1 MCTNCGCS
9 EVDAA
14 VLHGAEGES
23 LEIGGRSAQG
33 GDPPKSPIKRG
44 TLNGSTTPLFKGGR
58 GDLHT
63 HVEDHPPHA
72 HHHDRP
78 HTLDVRERLLS
89 KNDRIALQNR
99 ENFQFLGLLVLNILS
114 SPGSGKTTLVEQT
127 AIAQGNDAPRIGV
140 IVGDLATDNDAQRI
154 RAAGATALQITTGTA
169 CHLESDMVAH
179 AASHLDLT
187 NLDLLVIENVGNLVC
202 PAAYDLGE
210 TLRVVLLSVTEGEDK
225 PLKYPTAFQSADVV
239 LLTKVDIAEA
249 VGFDRETAIANIRR
263 MAPQA
268 QLFELSARSG
278 VGMGDWL
285 MYLRSQQV
293 QVKQGQLQQQP
304 LAQVPQ

>member
-9 EVDAA
+9 EVGS
-14 VLHGAEGES
+14 VSLHGPGSPHLQPLSQGER
-23 LEIGGRSAQG
+23 GA
-33 GDPPKSPIKRG
+33 DPPSGSLSPRERARVRVDHHG
-44 TLNGSTTPLFKGGR
+44 H
-58 GDLHT
+58 DH
-63 HVEDHPPHA
+63 DHPR
-72 HHHDRP
+72 HDRP

-99 ENFQFLGLLVLNILS
+99 ENFQSRGLLVLNMLS
-114 SPGSGKTTLVEQT
+114 SPGSGKTTLIEQT

-140 IVGDLATDNDAQRI
+140 IVGDLATENDAQRI

-169 CHLESDMVAH
+169 CHLEADMVAH
-179 AASHLDLT
+179 AASHLDLA

-278 VGMGDWL
+278 VGMEDWL
-285 MYLRSQQV
+285 AYLRSQQNP
-293 QVKQGQLQQQP
+293 LQQSQPQP
-304 LAQVPQ
+304 LVQVPQ

>member
-1 MCTNCGCS
+1 MRQALTLALSRG
-9 EVDAA
+9 ERE
-14 VLHGAEGES
+14 LEG
-23 LEIGGRSAQG
+23 GSA
-33 GDPPKSPIKRG
+33 PLSPWERG
-44 TLNGSTTPLFKGGR
+44 WGR
-58 GDLHT
+58 GAITPPHDH
-63 HVEDHPPHA
+63 DHPHP
-72 HHHDRP
+72 DRP
-78 HTLDVRERLLS
+78 HTVDIRERLLS
-89 KNDRIALQNR
+89 KNDRVALQNR
-99 ENFQFLGLLVLNILS
+99 ESFQSRGLLVLNLLS
-114 SPGSGKTTLVEQT
+114 SPGSGKTTLIERMVS
-127 AIAQGNDAPRIGV
+127 AQGNHAPRIGV
-140 IVGDLATDNDAQRI
+140 IVGDLATENDAQRI

-169 CHLESDMVAH
+169 CHLEADMVAQ
-179 AASHLDLT
+179 AASHLDLG

-268 QLFELSARSG
+268 RLFELSARSG
-278 VGMGDWL
+278 EGMGDWL

-293 QVKQGQLQQQP
+293 HVKQQP

>member
-1 MCTNCGCS
+1 MCSNCGCS
-9 EVDAA
+9 EVGSGI
-14 VLHGAEGES
+14 LHGVASPHPSPLPRGEGTGGW
-23 LEIGGRSAQG
+23 IG
-33 GDPPKSPIKRG
+33 SPLPLGERLGERG
-44 TLNGSTTPLFKGGR
+44 
-58 GDLHT
+58 
-63 HVEDHPPHA
+63 DHPPHD
-72 HHHDRP
+72 HDHPHPDRP
-78 HTLDVRERLLS
+78 HTVDIRERLLS
-89 KNDRIALQNR
+89 KNDRVALQNR
-99 ENFQFLGLLVLNILS
+99 ESFQSRGLLVLNLLS
-114 SPGSGKTTLVEQT
+114 SPGSGKTTLIERTVS
-127 AIAQGNDAPRIGV
+127 AQGNHAPRIGV
-140 IVGDLATDNDAQRI
+140 IVGDLATENDAQRI

-169 CHLESDMVAH
+169 CHLEADMVAQ
-179 AASHLDLT
+179 AASHLDLG

-268 QLFELSARSG
+268 RLFELSARSG
-278 VGMGDWL
+278 EGMGDWL

-293 QVKQGQLQQQP
+293 HVKQQP